1 MDASKPSKTAD
12 LVAAV
17 RARHLKIYN
26 PPIFVDPFA
35 IKFCGKGWRRILG
48 SKFLSW
54 FVIDFMLRDILPL
67 APWIATRARYCE
79 DIVDSMIEQGV
90 EQYVIIGAGYD
101 SFAMRR
107 TDLENR
113 LTVFELDQP
122 GTQNEKFRRMAEYSI
137 PTPKNVQYVD
147 SDLNEVPLF
156 TALTEN
162 GFDTSKPTAFSWFG
176 VTYYLP
182 LETIVQTL
190 RSVADNSA
198 KGSALFFDFRVVLDQ
213 VPDEWVVAH
222 IKAAKFVA
230 RRGEPILTEF
240 APDELSELVLDCG
253 FSSTDIPDTD
263 TINLQYFSKMP
274 ASQKLTPTFRLC
286 HAIC

>member
-12 LVAAV
+12 IVAAT
-17 RARHLKIYN
+17 RARHLKTYD

-35 IKFCGKGWRRILG
+35 IQLCGSGWRRILG

-54 FVIDFMLRDILPL
+54 FVINVMLKDILPL
-67 APWIATRARYCE
+67 APWVATRARYCE

-107 TDLENR
+107 TDLQDR
-113 LTVFELDQP
+113 ITVFELDQP
-122 GTQNEKFRRMAEYSI
+122 GTQNEKFRRMAEHGI
-137 PTPKNVQYVD
+137 PIPKNVRYID

-156 TALTEN
+156 TALKEN
-162 GFDTSKPTAFSWFG
+162 GFDATKQTAFSWFG

-182 LETIVQTL
+182 RETIVQTL
-190 RSVADNSA
+190 QSVADNSIE
-198 KGSALFFDFRVVLDQ
+198 GSAIFFDFRISPHL
-213 VPDEWVVAH
+213 VPNEWTVAYH
-222 IKAAKFVA
+222 KLTKFVA
-230 RRGEPILTEF
+230 RRGEPFLTHF
-240 APDELSELVLDCG
+240 SPDELSDLALDCG
-253 FSSTDIPDTD
+253 YSSTDIPDTD

-274 ASQKLTPTFRLC
+274 ASQRLTPTFRLC